1 MRISADRSCPT
12 CSGDYDTAGPGSTT
26 VLNIQDK
33 YVNMAFHS
41 DINGK
46 NASGAGRS
54 MWTIS
59 NICLK
64 DGVAK
69 PTSC

>member
-1 MRISADRSCPT
+1 MICGADGGPF
-12 CSGDYDTAGPGSTT
+12 SGKFGTAGPGGATVIN
-26 VLNIQDK
+26 VLNK

-46 NASGAGRS
+46 NPSNGRA

-59 NICLK
+59 NICLGN
-64 DGVAK
+64 GVAK
-69 PTSC
+69 AC